1 MTSNNIIIKSISGI
15 PEINSGDN
23 IAKIIIQALKKN
35 RIKLQNKDV
44 IVITQKI
51 ISKSENRL
59 IHKNNVI
66 PKKSAIKLSKSIN
79 KNPILTQLIL
89 NESKRIIQKKPGVII
104 TETHHGFICANSGID
119 QSNIPSD
126 YYCLLPVNPD
136 KSAKQIRISLE
147 KEFKINLGVI
157 ISDTFGRP
165 FRNGQIDVAIGIS
178 GIHPLFNYKGS
189 KDSFHKNINFT
200 SIAIADELASSAELV
215 LGKINNNPIA
225 LIRGINFKISSKN
238 SKSLIMPKNKSMF
251 S

>member
-89 NESKRIIQKKPGVII
+89 NESKRIIQKKPGEYEEIHAKADRPILVVI
-104 TETHHGFICANSGID
+104 
-119 QSNIPSD
+119 
-126 YYCLLPVNPD
+126 
-136 KSAKQIRISLE
+136 
-147 KEFKINLGVI
+147 
-157 ISDTFGRP
+157 
-165 FRNGQIDVAIGIS
+165 
-178 GIHPLFNYKGS
+178 
-189 KDSFHKNINFT
+189 
-200 SIAIADELASSAELV
+200 
-215 LGKINNNPIA
+215 
-225 LIRGINFKISSKN
+225 
-238 SKSLIMPKNKSMF
+238 PKNVPTAHINVHDGVSRILALADIAWRPNDGEMKNVSFDDYDWDKWKKSV